1 MTIDAADVRK
11 PNLGYQYEFDADRLD
26 RIVACTAEHGFCV
39 AKEVLSPALVDVLCG
54 EVWRVV
60 DPDRTLG
67 PGESRTY
74 HAWFDEAAEAWALLD
89 HERFMN
95 LPRALI
101 GTGDMCLNRSAA
113 IIRRPGSATV
123 SWHTDWRGQTDDPPR
138 DSGQVLNR
146 GSWPSG
152 TWFYVTGSRPTH
164 GGLCV
169 IEDSNRVGW
178 TGPEGFRLTAD
189 RYTFVRQDA
198 TDEQRYDDFDIPGLV
213 PLFTDPGD
221 CILFADR
228 TFHGA
233 FPNREEQ
240 TRLSCGV
247 GFRKQSDVIDAPWEL
262 PATARA
268 FVDALPARHKR
279 YVDGYTGIDTTF
291 GQAMR

>member
-1 MTIDAADVRK
+1 MTMNAADVRK
-11 PNLGYQYEFDADRLD
+11 PKLSYDYEFDAGRLD

-39 AKEVLSPALVDVLCG
+39 AKEVLSPAMVDVLCN

-74 HAWFDEAAEAWALLD
+74 HAWFDEATEAWALLD
-89 HERFMN
+89 SPRFMN
-95 LPRALI
+95 LPRALL
-101 GTGDMCLNRSAA
+101 GTDEICVNRSAA

-123 SWHTDWRGQTDDPPR
+123 GWHTDWRGQTDDPPR

-152 TWFYVTGSRPTH
+152 IWFYVTGSRPTH

-169 IEDSNRVGW
+169 IEDSNHIDW
-178 TGPEGFRLTAD
+178 TGPQGFRLTAD
-189 RYTFVRQDA
+189 RYSFVREDA
-198 TDEQRYDDFDIPGLV
+198 GDDERYEGFDMPGLV
-213 PLFTDPGD
+213 PLFTEPGD

-233 FPNREEQ
+233 FPNGEER
-240 TRLSCGV
+240 TRLSCGC
-247 GFRKQSDVIDAPWEL
+247 GFRKKSDVIDAPWEL

-268 FVDALPARHKR
+268 FVDALPERHKR
-279 YVDGYTGIDTTF
+279 YVDGYTGIDSSF
-291 GQAMR
+291 GAAR